1 MSQAQF
7 LPKWNSGRFMMCQD
21 GSDFTSPAAGGL
33 YHLFYGAE
41 NGSRSF
47 YDDPAVNASLR
58 QACETLDDAARVA
71 AFQSIDATI
80 AADAPVTPI
89 GYIKRTVVCS
99 ARLHE
104 AVLSP
109 MALFDFTRVW
119 IE

>member
-1 MSQAQF
+1 MRQAQF
-7 LPKWNSGRFMMCQD
+7 LPKWYSGKYMMCQD

-33 YHLFYGAE
+33 YNLFSGAE
-41 NGSRSF
+41 NGSLSF

-71 AFQSIDATI
+71 AFKSIDATI

-104 AVLSP
+104 AALSP
-109 MALFDFTRVW
+109 MTLFDFTRVW